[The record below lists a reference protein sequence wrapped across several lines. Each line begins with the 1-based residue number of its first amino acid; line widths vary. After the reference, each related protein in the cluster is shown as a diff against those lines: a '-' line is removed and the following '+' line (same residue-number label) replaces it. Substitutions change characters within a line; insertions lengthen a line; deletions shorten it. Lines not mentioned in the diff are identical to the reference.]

1 MRNGRDMLT
10 NVVAPEHLC
19 DHLQKQHDMYI
30 YMYILSN
37 LSKYVHV
44 IHIITYTI

>member
-30 YMYILSN
+30 YIYTCILSD
-37 LSKYVHV
+37 
-44 IHIITYTI
+44 

>member
-30 YMYILSN
+30 YIYMYFIRL
-37 LSKYVHV
+37 
-44 IHIITYTI
+44 IQICTYDYI